1 MCLDHALF
9 ILQNKSYFIAQYQG
23 YHTPRG
29 AVFMFYLQK
38 DPSLAFRYVNKDKV
52 NVVKLENYEKRKPH
66 TKASFMFELAPV
78 NSVRFNDDCVCTED
92 NEGHL

>member
-9 ILQNKSYFIAQYQG
+9 ILQNKSYFIAQSQG
-23 YHTPRG
+23 KHTPRG
-29 AVFMFYLQK
+29 AVYMFYLQK

-52 NVVKLENYEKRKPH
+52 VKLENYEKREPH
-66 TKASFMFELAPV
+66 TKPSFMFELVPA
-78 NSVRFNDDCVCTED
+78 NNVRFKDDNVCTED